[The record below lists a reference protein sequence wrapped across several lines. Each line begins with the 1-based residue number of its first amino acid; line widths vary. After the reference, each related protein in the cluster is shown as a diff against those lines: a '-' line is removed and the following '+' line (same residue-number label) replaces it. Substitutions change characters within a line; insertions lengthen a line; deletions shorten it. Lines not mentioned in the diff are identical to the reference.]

1 MGVTKVNRK
10 QLAELLKHNNTSKVR
25 TAISRGSLI
34 ENKNGHIDLH
44 ADKNRKWLENQIKLA
59 RNKGLVIDIDLG
71 AEQPNMELDHEREQT
86 PDKGSSSNS
95 IDLQYKR
102 ARTELVKEQTIT
114 AKLNREIALGN
125 YLRTSDMVEALKV
138 YLDQTMN
145 IANTNISNVATRFCK
160 AHDITSAELI
170 VKLKS
175 ELTEAL
181 NLAMDEGRKEVM
193 NCVERMVAEQVEKL
207 AKK

>member
-10 QLAELLKHNNTSKVR
+10 QLAELLRHSNTSKIR
-25 TAISRGSLI
+25 TAINRRTLS

-44 ADKNRKWLENQIKLA
+44 ADENRKWLENQIKIG

-71 AEQPNMELDHEREQT
+71 AEKPNMDLDDERENT
-86 PDKGSSSNS
+86 PARGAVKNS
-95 IDLQYKR
+95 IDSELKK
-102 ARTELVKEQTIT
+102 ARTQLVKEQTKT
-114 AKLNREIALGN
+114 AQINRDIALGN
-125 YLRTSDMVEALKV
+125 YLRAGDVVESVKV

-160 AHDITSAELI
+160 AHNINSAEET
-170 VKLKS
+170 VRLKS

-181 NLAMDEGRKEVM
+181 NIAIEEGRKEVM
-193 NCVERMVAEQVEKL
+193 NCVERMIADQIEKL

>member
-1 MGVTKVNRK
+1 MSVTKVNRK
-10 QLAELLKHNNTSKVR
+10 TLQTLLRHDNGSKIR
-25 TAISRGSLI
+25 TAISRGNLI
-34 ENKNGHIDLH
+34 ENKNKQIDLKH
-44 ADKNRKWLENQIKLA
+44 ESNRKWLESQIGIA
-59 RNKGLVIDIDLG
+59 RNKGFVVDIDLG
-71 AEQPNMELDHEREQT
+71 EPKPNLELDEKRSNSSS
-86 PDKGSSSNS
+86 KVVFGSSVD
-95 IDLQYKR
+95 IELKK
-102 ARTELVKEQTIT
+102 AKTEYVNEQIKT
-114 AKLNREIALGN
+114 AKLNRDIALGN
-125 YLRTSDMVEALKV
+125 YLRTADMVEALKV

-181 NLAMDEGRKEVM
+181 NMAMYEGRKEVM
-193 NCVERMVAEQVEKL
+193 NCVERMIAEQIEKL

>member
-10 QLAELLKHNNTSKVR
+10 QLKELLRHSDGNKIR
-25 TAISRGSLI
+25 TAINRKSLF

-44 ADKNRKWLENQIKLA
+44 SDENRKWLENQIKIG

-71 AEQPNMELDHEREQT
+71 VEKPNMELDEERSNAPAKGSASRLIDVELKKARTRLVNEQT
-86 PDKGSSSNS
+86 
-95 IDLQYKR
+95 
-102 ARTELVKEQTIT
+102 ET

-125 YLRTSDMVEALKV
+125 YLRTADVVESVKV

-145 IANTNISNVATRFCK
+145 IANTNLSNVATRFCK
-160 AHDITSAELI
+160 SHEINSAEEI

-181 NLAMDEGRKEVM
+181 NLAIDEGRSEVM
-193 NCVERMVAEQVEKL
+193 RCVERMVSDQIEKL